1 MTLFQVFLPTFM
13 LLYFFQV
20 FVIRSYVQWKRTGQN
35 PFVFSRSGNAHDYI
49 GFVFKIMTALSVC
62 VIILFTF
69 FEDIYSRYLGG
80 MDYLVITELQ
90 WTGAGILI
98 LAFVWTIIAQYQ
110 MSNSWRIGIDY
121 EEKTILVDKGVFKL
135 SRNPVF
141 LGVLLIYMGVFFI
154 APNAVTFML
163 FVLCYFIL
171 QIQTRLEEEYLVGIH
186 GQDYIDYKKK
196 VRRWI

>member
-1 MTLFQVFLPTFM
+1 M

-62 VIILFTF
+62 VIILFSF
-69 FEDIYSRYLGG
+69 FEDIYSQYLGG
-80 MDYLVITELQ
+80 LDYLVLEELQ
-90 WTGAGILI
+90 WVGVVILHV
-98 LAFVWTIIAQYQ
+98 AFIWTLVAQYQ

-121 EEKTILVDKGVFKL
+121 EEKTTLVVNGIFKL

-141 LGVLLIYMGVFFI
+141 LGVLLIYLGSFLI
-154 APNAVTFML
+154 APNAVTLML
-163 FVLCYFIL
+163 IVLCYFIL

-186 GQDYIDYKKK
+186 GQEYIDYKKK

>member
-1 MTLFQVFLPTFM
+1 M
-13 LLYFFQV
+13 
-20 FVIRSYVQWKRTGQN
+20 QWKRTGEN
-35 PFVFSRSGNAHDYI
+35 PFVFGKSENAYDYI
-49 GFVFKIMTALSVC
+49 GFVFKIITASSVS

-69 FEDIYSRYLGG
+69 FEVIYSKYLGG
-80 MDYLVITELQ
+80 LDYLVIKELQ

-121 EEKTILVDKGVFKL
+121 EEKTKLVDKGVFKL

-141 LGVLLIYMGVFFI
+141 LGVLLIYLGVFFI
-154 APNAVTFML
+154 APNAVTLML

>member
-1 MTLFQVFLPTFM
+1 MTIFQIFLPAFM

-62 VIILFTF
+62 VIILFSF
-69 FEDIYSRYLGG
+69 FEDIYSQYLGG
-80 MDYLVITELQ
+80 LDYLVLEELQ
-90 WTGAGILI
+90 WVGVVILI
-98 LAFVWTIIAQYQ
+98 TSFIWTLVAQYQ

-121 EEKTILVDKGVFKL
+121 EEKTTLVVNGIFKF

-141 LGVLLIYMGVFFI
+141 LGVLLIYLGSFLI
-154 APNAVTFML
+154 APNAVTLML

-171 QIQTRLEEEYLVGIH
+171 QIQTRLEEEYLVGVH